1 MNYHLAC
8 DVLETIELL
17 PTSPELWQRLCSKV
31 GALDPDEKSRLVDAI
46 ASRLL
51 AGNSANW
58 LRYGALAFLTRDPL
72 WFVKQS
78 SVADA
83 DTPADAIMALLGL
96 CAYQALARTLAT
108 RAFVQLF
115 IDIDAPRLQRLVA
128 QRMQSAT
135 AIHLA
140 SRNGLRVAV
149 YTPQIVDILH
159 GGTGFTLNIMNVA
172 AQLGAPCQVFTAQ
185 EATISEADGH
195 YGGLE
200 CVQRREVFTESLV
213 LNVPGNVQM
222 LLPNV
227 EFSLRF
233 RLEQMLA
240 AIHSYE
246 PDVVIFVGFMS
257 PLVYRLFESYPI
269 VGLSLHALPPIAPV
283 DVWLSA
289 DPLGETALWPGVPA
303 PKLAHYPF
311 RFWPKGQAVPID
323 RAKLQIPATAVVLIT
338 TGYRLDT
345 EMSEP
350 WRGQMLDFIEAHQNV
365 HWLLIGI
372 PEGQPVSDLPA
383 RSRIHCFAPQ
393 VPLESWLA
401 ACDIYINPPRVGGGG
416 TVGMAMEQGLAVL
429 TMDGCDGGDK
439 VGVWATATLDSYFE
453 RLATWS
459 ANATERQQVGAALKG
474 QFHTRLDISSTQA
487 QDGLLQACQSAIE
500 SFKQRTGHR
509 YA

>member
-8 DVLETIELL
+8 DVFETIELL

-31 GALDPDEKSRLVDAI
+31 GALDTDEKSRLVDAI

-51 AGNSANW
+51 AGNSPNW
-58 LRYGALAFLTRDPL
+58 LRYGALASLTRDPL

-78 SVADA
+78 GVADA
-83 DTPADAIMALLGL
+83 DTPADAIMALLVLFG
-96 CAYQALARTLAT
+96 YHALARTPAT
-108 RAFVQLF
+108 GAFVQLY

-135 AIHLA
+135 AMHLP
-140 SRNGLRVAV
+140 STNGLRVAV
-149 YTPQIVDILH
+149 YTPQIVSILH
-159 GGTGFTLNIMNVA
+159 GGTAFTLNVMDVL
-172 AQLGAPCQVFTAQ
+172 AQVSFACQVFTAQ
-185 EATISEADGH
+185 EATISQADGH

-200 CVQRREVFTESLV
+200 SVQRREIIIESLK
-213 LNVPGNVQM
+213 LNVTGNVQAV
-222 LLPNV
+222 LPNV

-233 RLEQMLA
+233 RLEHMLA
-240 AIHSYE
+240 AIHTYE

-257 PLVYRLFESYPI
+257 PLVYRLFENYPI

-289 DPLGETALWPGVPA
+289 DPLGETALWPDVPA

-323 RAKLQIPATAVVLIT
+323 RAKLEIPATAVVLIT

-350 WRGQMLDFIEAHQNV
+350 WRGQMLDFIDAHQNV

-416 TVGMAMEQGLAVL
+416 TIAMAMEQGLAVL

-439 VGVWATATLDSYFE
+439 VGVWAAASLDSYFE
-453 RLATWS
+453 RLATWT
-459 ANATERQQVGAALKG
+459 ANDTERQQVGAALKG
-474 QFHTRLDISSTQA
+474 QFHARLDISSTQA